1 MPRSGG
7 VDYTPQKRGAR
18 AYQGHGEARRGGQG
32 HPSRF
37 DGRSGGGGGWRRS
50 CSSSR
55 SSTAARSSSSRCTS
69 YPCGSGRGPPS
80 GPPPGAGAEVGPGW
94 RPGQWVIPELI
105 GHSAVTMLMLV
116 SLHWF
121 IFLLNLPVATWNIYR
136 FIMVP
141 SGNMGVFD
149 PTEIHN
155 RGQLKSHM
163 KEAMIKL
170 GFHLLCFFMY
180 LYSMILALI
189 ND

>member
-1 MPRSGG
+1 MESVVFIFSLIDCCALIFLSVYFVSFCSRCLSVLTYGTVVPYRQLQIITLSDLEC
-7 VDYTPQKRGAR
+7 DYINA
-18 AYQGHGEARRGGQG
+18 
-32 HPSRF
+32 
-37 DGRSGGGGGWRRS
+37 RS
-50 CSSSR
+50 CCSKLNKWVV
-55 SSTAARSSSSRCTS
+55 
-69 YPCGSGRGPPS
+69 P
-80 GPPPGAGAEVGPGW
+80 EV
-94 RPGQWVIPELI
+94 I
-105 GHSAVTMLMLV
+105 GHAVVTVLMLI

-121 IFLLNLPVATWNIYR
+121 IFLLNLPIATWNIYR

>member
-1 MPRSGG
+1 MTRCFSFLSTKTAGLGFMMLLPRTGASCYRERLPQPRSPPYRKPRPR
-7 VDYTPQKRGAR
+7 VV
-18 AYQGHGEARRGGQG
+18 
-32 HPSRF
+32 PS
-37 DGRSGGGGGWRRS
+37 
-50 CSSSR
+50 
-55 SSTAARSSSSRCTS
+55 T
-69 YPCGSGRGPPS
+69 GS
-80 GPPPGAGAEVGPGW
+80 PPPQLFLSMKAPPVG
-94 RPGQWVIPELI
+94 RTALLTEWVIPELV
-105 GHSAVTMLMLV
+105 GHTIVTVLMLV

-170 GFHLLCFFMY
+170 GFYLLCFFMY

>member
-1 MPRSGG
+1 MESVVFIFSLIDCCALIFLSVYFIITLSDLECDYINARSCCSKLNKFHSEA
-7 VDYTPQKRGAR
+7 P
-18 AYQGHGEARRGGQG
+18 AYFLHGHGADDSRATGGSPRRCAAQK
-32 HPSRF
+32 
-37 DGRSGGGGGWRRS
+37 
-50 CSSSR
+50 
-55 SSTAARSSSSRCTS
+55 ARSL
-69 YPCGSGRGPPS
+69 
-80 GPPPGAGAEVGPGW
+80 W
-94 RPGQWVIPELI
+94 MWVVPELI
-105 GHSAVTMLMLV
+105 GHTIVTVLMLI

-141 SGNMGVFD
+141 SGNLGVFD

>member
-1 MPRSGG
+1 M
-7 VDYTPQKRGAR
+7 
-18 AYQGHGEARRGGQG
+18 EAVVFVF
-32 HPSRF
+32 SLLDCCALIF
-37 DGRSGGGGGWRRS
+37 LS
-50 CSSSR
+50 
-55 SSTAARSSSSRCTS
+55 
-69 YPCGSGRGPPS
+69 
-80 GPPPGAGAEVGPGW
+80 
-94 RPGQWVIPELI
+94 WVIPELT
-105 GHSAVTMLMLV
+105 GHTVVTVLMLV

-136 FIMVP
+136 TKLMKEVIFGKISWERRVAFIMVP

>member
-1 MPRSGG
+1 MPRPGGGDCVAPTSRGKGLSGG
-7 VDYTPQKRGAR
+7 REGRGGAGPGTR
-18 AYQGHGEARRGGQG
+18 ASLTEGAARR
-32 HPSRF
+32 
-37 DGRSGGGGGWRRS
+37 WRRRMEAVVFVFS
-50 CSSSR
+50 LLDCCALIFLSVYFIITLSDLECDYIN
-55 SSTAARSSSSRCTS
+55 ARSCCSKLNK
-69 YPCGSGRGPPS
+69 
-80 GPPPGAGAEVGPGW
+80 
-94 RPGQWVIPELI
+94 WVIPELV
-105 GHSAVTMLMLV
+105 GHTVVTVLMLI

>member
-1 MPRSGG
+1 MKIKLRLFWLPIQFFPYHELQIITLSDLEC
-7 VDYTPQKRGAR
+7 DYINA
-18 AYQGHGEARRGGQG
+18 
-32 HPSRF
+32 
-37 DGRSGGGGGWRRS
+37 RS
-50 CSSSR
+50 CCSKLNK
-55 SSTAARSSSSRCTS
+55 
-69 YPCGSGRGPPS
+69 
-80 GPPPGAGAEVGPGW
+80 
-94 RPGQWVIPELI
+94 WVIPEVI
-105 GHSAVTMLMLV
+105 GHAVVTVLMLI

-121 IFLLNLPVATWNIYR
+121 IFLLNLPIATWNIYR

-189 ND
+189 NDWEVEKEPLAAKLRHHSSDWLWSHRHLLNIPRPVSSCSIFFPFWTRNIFLYF

>member
-1 MPRSGG
+1 MTLLTQAKQHCLRLRVGTEHLLCPRHW
-7 VDYTPQKRGAR
+7 VQLRRNKRFLLL
-18 AYQGHGEARRGGQG
+18 RGFRL
-32 HPSRF
+32 S
-37 DGRSGGGGGWRRS
+37 WK
-50 CSSSR
+50 
-55 SSTAARSSSSRCTS
+55 
-69 YPCGSGRGPPS
+69 
-80 GPPPGAGAEVGPGW
+80 
-94 RPGQWVIPELI
+94 WVIPELI
-105 GHSAVTMLMLV
+105 GHTVVTVLMLI